1 MTKRFKITS
10 EMPEGWVDIIDTDNN
25 QTLCNIRIEYA
36 DNMIKLLN
44 ELHEKNQDLLLD
56 CDTLKYFYQGMIEQL
71 RESNEKVIML
81 MNEAIIEALDGAR
94 YNVVDLLEKAI
105 EELKK

>member
-25 QTLCNIRIEYA
+25 QTLCNIRVEYA
-36 DNMIKLLN
+36 DNMIGLLN
-44 ELHEKNQDLLLD
+44 ELHE
-56 CDTLKYFYQGMIEQL
+56 
-71 RESNEKVIML
+71 SNEKIIML